1 MTVTVTANTHLLV
14 PGSLSLRGAHP
25 GPQGAPAAFP
35 LPAGPRPGPR
45 PWPAAQ
51 PDAPQPQQASD
62 TRLLRGAGG
71 GWSGQ
76 GCTPPPHP
84 PGGCSRALLPGQA
97 TTACMALP
105 PSGHGQNRG
114 LAPWWGTRAPG
125 GVRPSGLSPAL
136 RQSSSS
142 ASGPCPTKE
151 AVTGLSGFEPTPS
164 LFLTTRST
172 ADLLLWRVMI
182 APTPPPMGLPPQG
195 LTM

>member
-1 MTVTVTANTHLLV
+1 MGGQVRAVPRHPTPQEDV
-14 PGSLSLRGAHP
+14 PGP
-25 GPQGAPAAFP
+25 
-35 LPAGPRPGPR
+35 
-45 PWPAAQ
+45 
-51 PDAPQPQQASD
+51 
-62 TRLLRGAGG
+62 
-71 GWSGQ
+71 
-76 GCTPPPHP
+76 
-84 PGGCSRALLPGQA
+84 CSRARPPPPAWPCHLVAMVRTAGWHPGGGPE
-97 TTACMALP
+97 L
-105 PSGHGQNRG
+105 H
-114 LAPWWGTRAPG
+114 G

-195 LTM
+195 LTMWICVGHLEQCLMRMGVRAPPPSARLAQAHSGCPIAVTTCALLCHPDRGSLSL